1 MLNINITSKKY
12 QNNKIIDSFKLEIN
26 NSDFISIIGP
36 SGCGKTSLL
45 NMISNIDDDYLGL
58 ILFNKKNISN
68 SNIGVMFQDSRLIP
82 WLNVLENILLVSKSK
97 NEEEII
103 NALRQIGLGEYIH
116 SYVKELS
123 GGMQR
128 RVALVRAFINKP
140 DVLLL
145 DEPFISLEYPTAQSL
160 RSDFMKF
167 YNKYKPTVIL
177 VTHDLK
183 EAISL
188 SKRIVFLDSKPMKIV
203 LDFENKNDFSSNL
216 EDVEIEKIKE
226 SILKNYPKILSG
238 NIFD

>member
-1 MLNINITSKKY
+1 MLDINISSKKY
-12 QNNKIIDSFKLEIN
+12 QDNKIIDNLKLEVN
-26 NSDFISIIGP
+26 DNEFISIIGP

-45 NMISNIDDDYLGL
+45 NIISNIDKDYLGS
-58 ILFNKKNISN
+58 ILFDKQNISN

-82 WLNVLENILLVSKSK
+82 WLSVLENIMLVSMSK
-97 NEEEII
+97 NKEQII
-103 NALRQIGLGEYIH
+103 NALIEVGLKDYIN
-116 SYVKELS
+116 SYAKELS

-145 DEPFISLEYPTAQSL
+145 DEPFISLDYPTAQNL

-167 YNKYKPTVIL
+167 YNKYKPTVVFI
-177 VTHDLK
+177 THDLK

-188 SKRIVFLDSKPMKIV
+188 SQRIIFLDSKPMKII
-203 LDFENKNDFSSNL
+203 LDFENNKDFSSNL

>member
-1 MLNINITSKKY
+1 MLDINISSKKY
-12 QNNKIIDSFKLEIN
+12 QDNKIIDNLKLEVN
-26 NSDFISIIGP
+26 DNEFISIIGP

-45 NMISNIDDDYLGL
+45 NIISNIDKDYLGS
-58 ILFNKKNISN
+58 ILFDKQNISN

-82 WLNVLENILLVSKSK
+82 WLSVLENIMLISMSKDR
-97 NEEEII
+97 EQII
-103 NALRQIGLGEYIH
+103 NALIEVGLKDYIN
-116 SYVKELS
+116 SYAKELS

-145 DEPFISLEYPTAQSL
+145 DEPFISLDYPTAQNL

-167 YNKYKPTVIL
+167 YNKYKPTVVFI
-177 VTHDLK
+177 THDLK

-188 SKRIVFLDSKPMKIV
+188 SQRIIFLDSKPMKII
-203 LDFENKNDFSSNL
+203 LDFENKKDFSSDL

>member
-1 MLNINITSKKY
+1 MLDINISSKKY
-12 QNNKIIDSFKLEIN
+12 QDNKIIDNLKLEVN
-26 NSDFISIIGP
+26 DNEFISIIGP

-45 NMISNIDDDYLGL
+45 NIISNIDKDYLGS
-58 ILFNKKNISN
+58 ILFDKQNISN

-82 WLNVLENILLVSKSK
+82 WLSVLENIMLVSMSK
-97 NEEEII
+97 DREQII
-103 NALRQIGLGEYIH
+103 NALIEVGLKDYIN
-116 SYVKELS
+116 SYAKELS

-145 DEPFISLEYPTAQSL
+145 DEPFISLDYPTAQNL

-167 YNKYKPTVIL
+167 YNKYKPTVVFI
-177 VTHDLK
+177 THDLK

-188 SKRIVFLDSKPMKIV
+188 SQRIIFLDSKPMKII
-203 LDFENKNDFSSNL
+203 LDFENKKDFSSDL

>member
-1 MLNINITSKKY
+1 MLDINISSKKY
-12 QNNKIIDSFKLEIN
+12 QDNKIIDNLKLEVN
-26 NSDFISIIGP
+26 DNEFISIIGP

-45 NMISNIDDDYLGL
+45 NIISNIDKDYLGS
-58 ILFNKKNISN
+58 ILFDKQNISN

-82 WLNVLENILLVSKSK
+82 WLSVLENIMLVSMSK
-97 NEEEII
+97 NKEQII
-103 NALRQIGLGEYIH
+103 NALIEVGLKDYIN
-116 SYVKELS
+116 SYAKELS

-145 DEPFISLEYPTAQSL
+145 DEPFISLDYPTAQNL

-167 YNKYKPTVIL
+167 YNKYKPTVVFI
-177 VTHDLK
+177 THELK

-188 SKRIVFLDSKPMKIV
+188 SQRIIFLDSKPMKII
-203 LDFENKNDFSSNL
+203 LDFENKKDFSSDL

>member
-1 MLNINITSKKY
+1 MLDINISSKKY
-12 QNNKIIDSFKLEIN
+12 QDNKIIDNLKLEVN
-26 NSDFISIIGP
+26 DNEFISIIGP

-45 NMISNIDDDYLGL
+45 NIISNIDKDYLGS
-58 ILFNKKNISN
+58 ILFDKQNISN

-82 WLNVLENILLVSKSK
+82 WLSVLENIMLISMSKDR
-97 NEEEII
+97 EQII
-103 NALRQIGLGEYIH
+103 NALIEVGLKDYIN
-116 SYVKELS
+116 SYAKELS

-145 DEPFISLEYPTAQSL
+145 DEPFISLDYPTAQNL

-167 YNKYKPTVIL
+167 YNKYKPTVVFI
-177 VTHDLK
+177 THDLK

-188 SKRIVFLDSKPMKIV
+188 SQRIIFLDSKPMKII
-203 LDFENKNDFSSNL
+203 LDFENNKDFSSNL